1 MSPST
6 TTTTTKSALSCKSSA
21 ISFLDL
27 PVEIRYAIY
36 PELYRGR
43 TKWSINLGLLSPAWK
58 SPQPPAAL
66 MNTCSSIASEL
77 MPLYFN
83 NCMFILDTTTSDYLR
98 QEALKWL
105 KRVGDS
111 NTAHFRR
118 LRVVH
123 NAVGNSNCEID
134 LTITEEKE
142 VKAEQRKGGVE
153 SFSSMHATLSQ
164 HKAHCIKIGEEMV
177 DDIEKKLVKRIKS
190 NGTGGLGVAEFE
202 VVLAIID
209 HHMEWF
215 KKNRERS
222 YGPRRAAV
230 LRRG

>member
-1 MSPST
+1 MSSPTSH
-6 TTTTTKSALSCKSSA
+6 TKSAPSCKPSA

-27 PVEIRYAIY
+27 PVEIRYKIY
-36 PELYRGR
+36 HELYRGR
-43 TKWSINLGLLSPAWK
+43 TKWPVNLGLLSPVWT

-66 MNTCSSIASEL
+66 MNTCSTIAAEL
-77 MPLYFN
+77 MPLYFT
-83 NCMFILDTTTSDYLR
+83 NCMFILDTTTSDFLR
-98 QEALKWL
+98 KEALKWL

-118 LRVVH
+118 LRVIH

-134 LTITEEKE
+134 ITITEEKE

-153 SFSSMHATLSQ
+153 TLSMQATLIQ
-164 HKAHCIKIGEEMV
+164 HRDHCIRVGEQMV
-177 DDIEKKLVKRIKS
+177 KDIEKKLGKCIKT

-202 VVLAIID
+202 VILGIID

-215 KKNRERS
+215 RKNHERK
-222 YGPRRAAV
+222 G
-230 LRRG
+230 LRRTSVMRRR